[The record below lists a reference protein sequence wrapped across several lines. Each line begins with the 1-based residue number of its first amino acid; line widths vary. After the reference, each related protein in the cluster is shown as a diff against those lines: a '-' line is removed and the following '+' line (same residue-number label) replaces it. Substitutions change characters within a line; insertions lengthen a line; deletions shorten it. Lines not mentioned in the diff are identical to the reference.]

1 MKNSN
6 KPRNLI
12 WLCPKS
18 KKAIGGVKIIYRQA
32 SLVEEFFSENG
43 LNSYVVHPNSGKYRA
58 TWFES
63 NTKVKP
69 MNFGFRWT
77 GKISRSDISFS
88 FNHDTDVV
96 ILPEMWASK
105 FGPQLR
111 RNRIPYAIYVQNGY
125 QINSGPIEDLEFA
138 YAGAAIIMAISEDAR
153 RCIKAAFPNI
163 KTTIKRIH
171 YSIDENIF
179 KFHKDKEK
187 VITYMPRK
195 LSNHSDLVLFFLKSR
210 LPPDWRIEKIEG
222 LPETDVGSLL
232 KKSSI
237 FMSFSSFEGCP
248 LPPLE
253 AGLAGNIVVGYTG
266 QGGREYWQS
275 EIYHLIEEGDV
286 VGFSE
291 KVLEIISALD
301 RKLNISEHHRKV
313 LDLGRPFSKQSE
325 LSDIQEVLSHLDLI

>member
-1 MKNSN
+1 
-6 KPRNLI
+6 
-12 WLCPKS
+12 
-18 KKAIGGVKIIYRQA
+18 
-32 SLVEEFFSENG
+32 
-43 LNSYVVHPNSGKYRA
+43 
-58 TWFES
+58 
-63 NTKVKP
+63 